1 MRPEI
6 ADLQLAY
13 LSKRV
18 EERGIELTYTDKVKS
33 MIAKE
38 GYDPIYGARPLKR
51 LIQKKLQDAL
61 ALRILKGEIKDGD
74 RVRLDADAK
83 GNVVF
88 KTL

>member
-1 MRPEI
+1 
-6 ADLQLAY
+6 LQLSL

-18 EERGIELTYTDKVKS
+18 EDRKIELVFNDKLKN

-61 ALRILKGEIKDGD
+61 AMMVLKGEIKEGD
-74 RVRLDADAK
+74 KVTVDVNAK
-83 GNVVF
+83 GEVAF
-88 KTL
+88 KH